1 MNPREK
7 GFLLLGSHLGDPYR
21 KPLPPVQLRT
31 LAQRVQAMEKPAE
44 NRELTQKDLISLG
57 YGQEMATRILSL
69 LGQEDVLDYYLHRAK
84 QAGCTPLTWVSAGY
98 PGLLRKR
105 LGLDSPGCL
114 WVKGDVSLLEKP
126 AVSLVGSRDL
136 EPENRWFAEA
146 VGIMA
151 AEKDFVLV
159 SGNARGADRAAQD
172 ACLETGGK
180 VISIVADRLD
190 RQKSH
195 KNILFISEDGFS
207 EGFSPQRA
215 LSRNRLI
222 HSLGLVTFVAQS
234 GLEKGGTWD
243 GTVKNLRSGWSPVAV
258 FRDGSEAS
266 LELEQMGAWLMGK
279 EELRDFGE
287 TPSLNPYQLEL

>member
-7 GFLLLGSHLGDPYR
+7 GFLLLGSHLGDPDR
-21 KPLPPVQLRT
+21 KPLTPVQLRT

-84 QAGCTPLTWVSAGY
+84 QAGCTPLTRVSAGY

-105 LGLDSPGCL
+105 LRLDSPGCL

-172 ACLETGGK
+172 ACLEAGGK

-222 HSLGLVTFVAQS
+222 HALGLVTFVAQS

-279 EELRDFGE
+279 EELREFGE
-287 TPSLNPYQLEL
+287 PPSLNPYQLEL